1 MDKVKN
7 TLEKLFEKDRI
18 VFWYDVKQELRSEY
32 ESLILNDIEKIELN
46 NNEFSVKYKMLKE
59 FPEQKFLLYLEG
71 QQPKDINNWLLDVEL
86 AHGEFRSDQES
97 MWLGELGLGFE
108 YSDLVREHNSFFI
121 NSKLRD
127 GLQSLLDIEDSYN
140 SIRMKMLATC
150 ANSGIHINSIV
161 TELFSDLS
169 SGSTHIIDA
178 IENSKLDGFLW
189 KALENSFNYKSSSP
203 NIKDFSVELLK
214 SSYLEGVIGQSTL
227 NTDAVVFLRQWKDS
241 MRKHQDFEEIS
252 KVCADDLGIED
263 DLRSRN
269 YKNLIGIDYFE
280 LIDREIIRG
289 LIRDLGLK
297 SISPAECVSLVN
309 KRRETHWYKKYAHVY
324 GAIYHAAHFFRLID
338 EADLTMIG
346 LEDGVRKYSE
356 NWYKIDLNYRKY
368 IYHTR
373 ESGQSSLL
381 ESLTGQVEDFNSN
394 KYLLKLND
402 GWQQYVD
409 SCEQWEIS
417 PIVSQS
423 KFFQKYIAPGLAKT
437 KVKKTF
443 VIISDALRYEN
454 GMELLNR
461 IQQEDRYTGIIEPML
476 ASLPS
481 YTQLGMASLLPHE
494 KLSFSE
500 DNVGLIISG
509 ENSTQGTVSRSKVLE
524 KEIPGRATAMKLDEF
539 VHSNNDQRKAMI
551 KDHDVIYF
559 YHNEIDKT
567 GDDLTSEDRV
577 FNAVENTF
585 DYLIKAV
592 KKLYAANANRVLIT
606 SDHGYI
612 YQNKTL
618 AESDYIEDSSVK
630 GEVLFHNRRFL
641 LGKNFDEHSSFKRF
655 KSEDVGLIG
664 DMEMMIPKS
673 INRLRKRGSGSRFV
687 HGGASLQ
694 EVVIPMLEI
703 KKKKVSDL
711 TFVGVEIIKGSSSII
726 SSGQI
731 SVSFYQNTPVTNKER
746 PINLRAGIY
755 CKDELISESH
765 ELVFDMTSSDPRDRE
780 KKLQF
785 ILTQDANKHNN
796 KDVELRLYTKIKDT
810 ERDGKVY
817 ASVTYT
823 LRRSFT
829 SDFDF

>member
-1 MDKVKN
+1 MDN
-7 TLEKLFEKDRI
+7 ITLTLEKLFEKDRI
-18 VFWYDVKQELRSEY
+18 VFWYDVKSEFRSKY
-32 ESLILNDIEKIELN
+32 ESLNLSDIEKIELN
-46 NNEFSVKYKMLKE
+46 NNEFSTKYKILKE
-59 FPEQKFLLYLEG
+59 FPEQRYLLYLEG
-71 QQPKDINNWLLDVEL
+71 QQPKDLDNWLLDVEL

-97 MWLGELGLGFE
+97 IWLGELGLGFE
-108 YSDLVREHNSFFI
+108 YSDLVREHNSFFK
-121 NSKLRD
+121 NSSLLN
-127 GLQSLLDIEDSYN
+127 GLKGLLDIEDTQN

-150 ANSGIHINSIV
+150 AGSGIHINSVI
-161 TELFSDLS
+161 TELFSELR
-169 SGSTHIIDA
+169 SGSTHIIDS
-178 IENSKLDGFLW
+178 IESSNLEKFLW
-189 KALENSFNYKSSSP
+189 KALENNFNYKPSSP
-203 NIKDFSVELLK
+203 SIKDFSVVLLK

-227 NTDAVVFLRQWKDS
+227 NADAVVFLRQWKDS

-252 KVCADDLGIED
+252 KICADDLGIED
-263 DLRSRN
+263 DLKNRS
-269 YKNLIGIDYFE
+269 YKDLIEIDYFE
-280 LIDREIIRG
+280 VIDREIIRG

-297 SISPAECVSLVN
+297 SISPDECVGLIN
-309 KRRETHWYKKYAHVY
+309 KRRDTHWYKEYTHVY
-324 GAIYHAAHFFRLID
+324 GAIFHAAHFFKLI
-338 EADLTMIG
+338 EGADLSMTG
-346 LEDGVRKYSE
+346 LGDGVRKYSE
-356 NWYKIDLNYRKY
+356 SWYKIDLNYRKY

-373 ESGQSSLL
+373 ESAQSSLL
-381 ESLTGQVEDFNSN
+381 ETLTEQVEDFNSN

-402 GWQQYVD
+402 GWQQHVD
-409 SCEQWEIS
+409 SCTQWEVS

-423 KFFQKYIAPGLAKT
+423 KFFQKHVAPGLARP

-454 GMELLNR
+454 GVELLNL

-481 YTQLGMASLLPHE
+481 YTQLGMAALLPHE

-500 DNVGLIISG
+500 SNVGLIISG
-509 ENSTQGTVSRSKVLE
+509 VSSTKGTISRAKILE
-524 KEIPGRATAMKLDEF
+524 KEIPGKATAMKLDDF
-539 VHSNNDQRKAMI
+539 VQSNNEQRKTMI

-559 YHNEIDKT
+559 YHDEIDST
-567 GDDLTSEDRV
+567 GDKLTSEDRV

-592 KKLYAANANRVLIT
+592 KKLYSANANRVIIT

-612 YQNKTL
+612 YQNKAL

-630 GEVLFHNRRFL
+630 GDVLFHNRRFL
-641 LGKNFDEHSSFKRF
+641 LGKNFSEHSSFKKF
-655 KSEDVGLIG
+655 QAVDVGLVG

-673 INRLRKRGSGSRFV
+673 INRLRKQGAGSRFV

-694 EVVIPMLEI
+694 EVVIPMIKI

-711 TFVGVEIIKGSSSII
+711 THVGVEIIKGSSSII

-731 SVSFYQNTPVTNKER
+731 SVAFYQSTPITNKER
-746 PINLRAGIY
+746 PIKLRAGIY
-755 CKDELISESH
+755 YKDELISESH
-765 ELVFDMTSSDPRDRE
+765 DLVFDMTSSDPRDRE
-780 KKLQF
+780 KRLQF
-785 ILTQDANKHNN
+785 ILTQDANKYNN
-796 KDVELRLYTKIKDT
+796 KDVELRLFTKIKDT